1 MEFIVLVCLG
11 VWFLWAFIFGG
22 FRRALDGNM
31 IEWALLLITF
41 LAIFIVLFIVPIII
55 YFL

>member
-1 MEFIVLVCLG
+1 MEFIAVLVLA

-22 FRRALDGNM
+22 FKRALDGNM
-31 IEWALLLITF
+31 IEWTLLLITF
-41 LAIFIVLFIVPIII
+41 LAIFIVPIII

>member
-1 MEFIVLVCLG
+1 MEFIALVYLA

-22 FRRALDGNM
+22 FKRALDGNM
-31 IEWALLLITF
+31 IEWTLLLITF
-41 LAIFIVLFIVPIII
+41 LAIFIVPIII

>member
-1 MEFIVLVCLG
+1 MELFIILVLG

-22 FRRALDGNM
+22 FKRALDGNM
-31 IEWALLLITF
+31 FEWTLLLITF
-41 LAIFIVLFIVPIII
+41 LAIFIVPTII